1 MVTKEQKQELVET
14 YRLSDQDTGSSY
26 VQIAILTSRIEQ
38 LTQHL
43 RTHRKDFASRR
54 GLMMMVGKRRR
65 LLRYVGREDPEGYQ
79 KLIGNLGLRK

>member
-1 MVTKEQKQELVET
+1 MVTKELKQELVET
-14 YRLSDQDTGSSY
+14 YRLNDGDTGSSY
-26 VQIAILTSRIEQ
+26 VQIAILTSRIEE

>member
-1 MVTKEQKQELVET
+1 MVTKEKKQELVET

-26 VQIAILTSRIEQ
+26 VQIAILTSRIEE